1 MATRYYAFNPGNH
14 LEDIVE
20 SVGIANSSAVVE
32 LSIDLATN
40 KVTEGG
46 TTRAVLKSEVL
57 IALDLFT
64 QQIIRNSSGVLP

>member
-1 MATRYYAFNPGNH
+1 MATRYYAWNPGNH

-32 LSIDLATN
+32 LSVDLSTF

-46 TTRAVLKSEVL
+46 TTRAVTKSEVL
-57 IALDLFT
+57 IALELFA
-64 QQIIRNSSGVLP
+64 QQIVRDTSGVLS